1 MPSPID
7 LVTELERRVL
17 KLLADAHGP
26 ASGRAVAEALSVSPT
41 TASRTLT
48 RLEELGLVTHEEFG
62 RTFNWRLNFQDPTIE
77 AWLLGTGAFGHSVQA
92 TGTRPQMIVAVFTAL
107 FEEFEA
113 IAEFVPFQD
122 TAIVPPTRFS
132 LGQFRGKDID
142 WTVYVA
148 EIGMGNLAAAT
159 AVAAAA
165 TLLRPDLVLF
175 VGVAGSVKAKDACR
189 GDVVAPDSVVL
200 LGPGKETKEGDTS
213 VFRGRVQSLP
223 THNGIAQL
231 ARHVAHLDWT
241 ALLREARPD
250 IVPKNDHD
258 QRPRALIKP
267 MAASLRVH
275 ADDTSDA
282 ISYLRAH
289 MSDVVAI
296 DMESGG
302 VYEAA
307 FKAEVPALSVR
318 GISDHLSDKRPEDD
332 EEWQPRA
339 ARHAASFAFTLLM
352 EAKPRDVVPWSSST
366 TSDGPPTTS
375 AISTQSMLLVLPPG
389 VSIGFAWAERLQVE
403 GVEKLVA
410 QLYENREQPSKWL
423 AKVDVDHPPAILA
436 GEDSLPL
443 WFMAAEFAGG
453 YSHEDTDQLFEAA
466 ASHSPDQQ
474 LAALLLSR
482 AALSAAA
489 LGREDRAHVL
499 LDTARRAAPD
509 VAAFWNVIDDGLSM
523 QNVDVVVRTA
533 AICVALGLPVKAL
546 ANVSVNPAEGCAELA
561 AHLARVSPEMLD
573 ATRFQAVLMF
583 GNALRVEGRLAP
595 AQYLYESLMNGELAP
610 ESPSAVW
617 GLLVGPRSASC
628 LLDLARTLIMRALSM
643 TDVSNGLDVQ
653 STLILASEL
662 ALAAQ
667 ARRREWK
674 GPTGQTLAIAADAIA
689 RSGDPRRAIALLLPP
704 PRGSAT
710 PSEATSKEVT
720 EAAPGIAHMTGDVS
734 LTLEL
739 AKKMPDRNERRLIEG
754 LALMGRGDSRAEAEA
769 AFREVLTSDDAAGRV
784 DQKTRALMGLAGV
797 GGFTDADVVYL
808 DGLDDEIRDL
818 IRAQSAFAAGRGAE
832 AQSLMRRYPNS
843 EPAAVFAA
851 GHLRSKGE
859 ASEAVK
865 VLETYATNRGDDRIL
880 LQAAFTANVEGLF
893 GDADRLATRVAGCKN
908 PGLRRAARQLIV
920 DLAQQRLDWDR
931 VLTETR
937 VLLAERDRDL
947 PEDEWRETSTRYR
960 WARVNA
966 LAQKR
971 LAPDAY
977 MEIYRD
983 PPLEIDTPDMALLA
997 LAILRAIAS
1006 EVHIGGGDALI
1017 EGRAI
1022 SSLDVL
1028 HNASE
1033 IAQRFRDREDIVG
1046 AALIISFSMPSVD
1059 GEIVTEELI
1068 EARRLQ
1074 QQFFGSFPE
1083 STIARSV
1090 PVPSDPGEF
1099 IKTIAEKLVSSSSAL
1114 DKMQRDV
1121 YVGKVPLSVLAAAS
1135 QRSYAQLLIQNAA
1148 GCYILAAPL
1157 KTISDAEVE
1166 AARAALGGRVV
1177 LDTSTLFFAER
1188 VLGEFGALASRFQ
1201 ALVFPAPLR
1210 DDILSARATLSLK
1223 AVGSV
1228 GWDPVAESPRM
1239 VVYNDDLTESWSREA
1254 KRLQAALRFCE
1265 TVPDPLFDGDR
1276 HIRAWT
1282 SSIRLAKEMGLSL
1295 VADDAVLR
1303 RVAANEGVAAFGT
1316 LQLLQVLEA
1325 DGLVSTGAVEE
1336 AFRRLR
1342 DVKAAELPL
1351 LHRLQEIAAEEDWQP
1366 EGYGGF
1372 LLTRPTTWSPPIKE
1386 GLETYMNLVRSIP
1399 NRTADISARW
1409 CSYAAFGMLLTVP
1422 PSLRP
1427 LSVGSLIAWTVLET
1441 RDPKVL
1447 GRSMERTRHLMR
1459 EFAPDGNL
1467 LREVVRVLT
1476 DHLRSLVARE
1486 HLAPL
1491 MSQLLSELD
1500 DADRREAM
1508 RVFLSTPWPDRD
1520 QNQAR

>member
-1 MPSPID
+1 
-7 LVTELERRVL
+7 
-17 KLLADAHGP
+17 
-26 ASGRAVAEALSVSPT
+26 
-41 TASRTLT
+41 
-48 RLEELGLVTHEEFG
+48 
-62 RTFNWRLNFQDPTIE
+62 
-77 AWLLGTGAFGHSVQA
+77 
-92 TGTRPQMIVAVFTAL
+92 
-107 FEEFEA
+107 
-113 IAEFVPFQD
+113 
-122 TAIVPPTRFS
+122 
-132 LGQFRGKDID
+132 
-142 WTVYVA
+142 
-148 EIGMGNLAAAT
+148 
-159 AVAAAA
+159 
-165 TLLRPDLVLF
+165 
-175 VGVAGSVKAKDACR
+175 
-189 GDVVAPDSVVL
+189 
-200 LGPGKETKEGDTS
+200 
-213 VFRGRVQSLP
+213 
-223 THNGIAQL
+223 
-231 ARHVAHLDWT
+231 
-241 ALLREARPD
+241 
-250 IVPKNDHD
+250 
-258 QRPRALIKP
+258 
-267 MAASLRVH
+267 
-275 ADDTSDA
+275 
-282 ISYLRAH
+282 

-318 GISDHLSDKRPEDD
+318 GISDHLSDKRPEED
-332 EEWQPRA
+332 EEWQPQA
-339 ARHAASFAFTLLM
+339 ARHAASFAFTLLL
-352 EAKPRDVVPWSSST
+352 EAKPRDVAPWSPSAC
-366 TSDGPPTTS
+366 SDEPLTKS
-375 AISTQSMLLVLPPG
+375 AVSTQSMLLALPPG

-403 GVEKLVA
+403 GVEQLVA
-410 QLYENREQPSKWL
+410 QLYENRDQPSKWL
-423 AKVDVDHPPAILA
+423 AKIDVRHPPAILA
-436 GEDSLPL
+436 DEGSVAL
-443 WFMAAEFAGG
+443 WFMAAEFAGAH
-453 YSHEDTDQLFEAA
+453 SHESTDQLFEAA
-466 ASHSPDQQ
+466 ANHSPDQQ

-489 LGREDRAHVL
+489 LRREDRAHVL
-499 LDTARRAAPD
+499 LDAARRVAPE
-509 VAAFWNVIDDGLSM
+509 ANAFWNLIDDGLSL
-523 QNVDVVVRTA
+523 QNVDVVARTA
-533 AICVALGLPVKAL
+533 AICVALGLPVRAL
-546 ANVSVNPAEGCAELA
+546 AKVSVNPAEGCAELA
-561 AHLARVSPEMLD
+561 AHLARVAPEMLD
-573 ATRFQAVLMF
+573 ATRFQVALIF
-583 GNALRVEGRLAP
+583 GNALRVEGRLGP
-595 AQYLYESLMNGELAP
+595 AQYLYESLMNGEVAP

-617 GLLVGPRSASC
+617 GLLVGPRSATC
-628 LLDLARTLIMRALSM
+628 LVELARTLIMRALSM

-667 ARRREWK
+667 ARRREWN
-674 GPTGQTLAIAADAIA
+674 GSTGQTLAIAADAIA

-710 PSEATSKEVT
+710 PSEASSKEVT

-769 AFREVLTSDDAAGRV
+769 AFREVLTSDAAAGRV

-797 GGFTDADVVYL
+797 GGFTDADETYL
-808 DGLDDEIRDL
+808 DGLDDEVRDL

-832 AQSLMRRYPNS
+832 AQALMRRYPNS

-851 GHLRSKGE
+851 EHLRSKGK

-880 LQAAFTANVEGLF
+880 LQAAFMAHVEGLV
-893 GDADRLATRVAGCKN
+893 GDADRLATRVAGSKN
-908 PGLRRAARQLIV
+908 PGLRRLARQLIV

-931 VLTETR
+931 VLAETR

-947 PEDEWRETSTRYR
+947 PEDEWREASTRYR

-971 LAPDAY
+971 LASDAY

-983 PPLEIDTPDMALLA
+983 PLLEIDTPDMALLA
-997 LAILRAIAS
+997 LAVLRAIAS
-1006 EVHIGGGDALI
+1006 EVHIGGDDALI
-1017 EGRAI
+1017 EGRTI

-1046 AALIISFSMPSVD
+1046 AALITTFSMPSVD
-1059 GEIVTEELI
+1059 GEIAAEELI

-1083 STIARSV
+1083 STIARTV
-1090 PVPSDPGEF
+1090 PFPSDPAEF
-1099 IKTIAEKLVSSSSAL
+1099 IKTIAEQIVSSSSAL
-1114 DKMQRDV
+1114 DKMQREV

-1135 QRSYAQLLIQNAA
+1135 HRSYAQLLIQSAA
-1148 GCYILAAPL
+1148 GCYILAAPVEG
-1157 KTISDAEVE
+1157 INDSEVE
-1166 AARAALGGRVV
+1166 AARAALGSRVV

-1188 VLGEFGALASRFQ
+1188 VLGEFGALASKFQ
-1201 ALVFPAPLR
+1201 ALVLPTPLR

-1223 AVGSV
+1223 AVGSL

-1239 VVYNDDLTESWSREA
+1239 VVYDESLTESWSREA
-1254 KRLQAALRFCE
+1254 TRLQSTLRFCE

-1276 HIRAWT
+1276 RTRAWT
-1282 SSIRLAKEMGLSL
+1282 SSIRLAKEMGLTL

-1336 AFRRLR
+1336 AFKRLR

-1366 EGYGGF
+1366 EGYAGF
-1372 LLTRPTTWSPPIKE
+1372 LLTRPTTWKPPIKE
-1386 GLETYMNLVRSIP
+1386 GLEAYMNLIRSIP
-1399 NRTADISARW
+1399 NRTADVSARW

-1422 PSLRP
+1422 PQLRP

-1441 RDPKVL
+1441 HDPKVL
-1447 GRSMERTRHLMR
+1447 GQAMERTRHLMK

-1476 DHLRSLVARE
+1476 ENLRLLVARE

-1491 MSQLLSELD
+1491 MSQLLSELGD
-1500 DADRREAM
+1500 TDRREAM
-1508 RVFLSTPWPDRD
+1508 RLFLSTPWPDGGQGR
-1520 QNQAR
+1520 AR